1 MKKSLTN
8 WSPDSEPTLQFID
21 FKLGNVCNL
30 KCRICG
36 SWSSSKWAQEELDY
50 GENPVAQK
58 NLREGGWPKKNPK
71 FFEDLKE
78 DLKHV
83 EYFEFTGGEPFMIKD
98 HFKILMHCVEKGY
111 AKNIDI
117 HYNTNGTQLPPQEI
131 FDLWSYFK
139 HVEIAFSIDDVG
151 EPFEYQR
158 HPANWREVSAN
169 LVKFKEYKTDNMD
182 FQICSTVSIFN
193 VFNWA
198 KISLWV
204 AQYQPKFFYVN
215 TCFDPDVFNI
225 QTLPRQVKDI
235 VTDRYHM
242 LTDYQPSIR
251 FMNAADRDTPEIRE
265 QRKARIKRTDEYRKE
280 NFGDVFP
287 LLNKVLQIY
296 D

>member
-1 MKKSLTN
+1 MRKSLKKWT
-8 WSPDSEPTLQFID
+8 PDSEPTLKFID

-36 SWSSSKWAQEELDY
+36 SWSSSKWAQEEIDY
-50 GENPVAQK
+50 ETAMGKDNPVARKQLK
-58 NLREGGWPKKNPK
+58 EGGWPKRNPQ

-78 DLKHV
+78 DLAHV

-131 FDLWSYFK
+131 FDLWSCFK

-151 EPFEYQR
+151 EQFEYQR
-158 HPANWREVSAN
+158 HPANWREVNQN
-169 LVKFKEYKTDNMD
+169 LIKFKEMKTPNME

-198 KISLWV
+198 KIALWV

-215 TCFDPDVFNI
+215 T
-225 QTLPRQVKDI
+225 
-235 VTDRYHM
+235 
-242 LTDYQPSIR
+242 
-251 FMNAADRDTPEIRE
+251 
-265 QRKARIKRTDEYRKE
+265 
-280 NFGDVFP
+280 
-287 LLNKVLQIY
+287 
-296 D
+296 